1 MDAFNAADAQRHLQ
15 DVSEVSVRLLRTPCL
30 IRRGAERLPRRTR
43 QIFPRVTGSKPR
55 TPLEDDVIIG
65 LCLLAIA
72 RSSLRSSEIHTNEYP
87 STRGRATV
95 DNLCLRWMFCCGVC
109 CFSIAHLQFCFTT
122 FLSFSFVRHPNAPTP
137 HPRQSPRRTKKRN
150 SLRPAND

>member
-72 RSSLRSSEIHTNEYP
+72 RSSLRSSEFI
-87 STRGRATV
+87 R
-95 DNLCLRWMFCCGVC
+95 M
-109 CFSIAHLQFCFTT
+109 SI
-122 FLSFSFVRHPNAPTP
+122 RRREDER
-137 HPRQSPRRTKKRN
+137 RQTIVSAMDV
-150 SLRPAND
+150 LL